1 MMGTLGKGD
10 KSAIQIK
17 LLFKFYNNGFI
28 STSNSEQE
36 EQTNREKYVFYCS
49 ITNSHKSSKKNE
61 KPHHNDCLNLPIQW
75 KMRIRNFFK
84 RLNTFMLPIFHNCR
98 HIEMII

>member
-10 KSAIQIK
+10 KSVIQRK

-49 ITNSHKSSKKNE
+49 VSLLIHPLKCLLNVPEITFYFQIISPPCSSN
-61 KPHHNDCLNLPIQW
+61 
-75 KMRIRNFFK
+75 
-84 RLNTFMLPIFHNCR
+84 
-98 HIEMII
+98 

>member
-10 KSAIQIK
+10 KSVIQRK
-17 LLFKFYNNGFI
+17 LLFQFYNNGFI

-49 ITNSHKSSKKNE
+49 VSQIHINPE
-61 KPHHNDCLNLPIQW
+61 KTRKTPS
-75 KMRIRNFFK
+75 
-84 RLNTFMLPIFHNCR
+84 
-98 HIEMII
+98 